1 MHPPNNLTTTAPNGS
16 SAYSDRQQAAILV
29 NKIFHTLTAI
39 FPAWASAIRDQNY
52 LNQAKTEWLKGLIE
66 NKITAD
72 YQIEAGFKK
81 ARAHNSPFLP
91 SIGQFIEW
99 CKSSQIQKYPSFE
112 TAYAEII
119 QYIARSKHERSQFDL
134 SDFVHHTIIHN
145 MDFYN
150 FQNLPVEKLSQEFRI
165 AYRAT
170 EIEIQNGKPLRI
182 PVMPSMIEEE
192 KKQPA
197 TKERADESLK
207 KLNSLFED

>member
-1 MHPPNNLTTTAPNGS
+1 M
-16 SAYSDRQQAAILV
+16 
-29 NKIFHTLTAI
+29 
-39 FPAWASAIRDQNY
+39 
-52 LNQAKTEWLKGLIE
+52 KGLIE

-72 YQIEAGFKK
+72 YQIESGLKK

-99 CKSSQIQKYPSFE
+99 CKSAQIQKYPSFE

-119 QYIARSKHERSQFDL
+119 QYIAKSKHDRSQFDL

-150 FQNLPVEKLSQEFRI
+150 FQNLPIERLSHEFKI

-170 EIEIQNGKPLRI
+170 EIEILNGKALRVPAM
-182 PVMPSMIEEE
+182 PVMIEEE
-192 KKQPA
+192 KQQPA
-197 TKERADESLK
+197 TKYRAEQSLK
-207 KLNSLFED
+207 NLNSLFED